1 MAQLF
6 TNNANST
13 LLSPI
18 SASALSLQVAAG
30 EGALFPSP
38 TGGDY
43 FLATLN
49 KVIYGIESDFEI
61 VKVTARS
68 TDVFTIVRAQEGT
81 TAQIYA
87 ASDKVSLRLTAAV
100 PASLA
105 THLGVTAGNPHGT
118 TATDLGL
125 GNVNNTSDINKPV
138 STAQASA
145 IALKQDVLAAAS
157 TSTNG
162 YLTSTDWNTFNNK
175 QSTLVSGTNIKTVNG
190 TSVLG
195 SGDLVIAS
203 GGGAGSNLYLFS
215 NFGGF

>member
-6 TNNANST
+6 TNNANSS

-18 SASALSLQVAAG
+18 SATALSLQVAAG

-38 TGGDY
+38 TGGDF

-49 KVIYGIESDFEI
+49 KVTYGIESDFEI
-61 VKVTARS
+61 VKVTARA

-87 ASDKVSLRLTAAV
+87 TSDKVSLRLTAAV

-105 THLGVTAGNPHGT
+105 THLGVVAGNPHGT

-125 GNVNNTSDINKPV
+125 GNVTNTSDANKPV
-138 STAQASA
+138 STAQATA
-145 IALKQDVLAAAS
+145 IGLKQD
-157 TSTNG
+157 
-162 YLTSTDWNTFNNK
+162 
-175 QSTLVSGTNIKTVNG
+175 TLVSGTNIKTVNG

-203 GGGAGSNLYLFS
+203 GGAGSNLYLFQ
-215 NFGGF
+215 NFGGL